1 MKKPFLFTLAICL
14 FVLDS
19 FSQGGDWLSLSVG
32 GSFPAGEFGSK
43 NGNDLQSGLADVGGL
58 VDLSFMHPVGK
69 GGFGLAA
76 DLRGR
81 MNPIDQSAVGAS
93 LASGDQ
99 GYVWSGKKAYWRT
112 AALMVGGDY
121 FFPIAKGWQV
131 GGSVLLG
138 VADSRWPKYTITGI
152 KNGNDPNPANVSEI
166 VSSTNG
172 VNAVS
177 FSASIQAG
185 LTYQLKGRWC
195 LLANIGFW
203 DLRPTFKNV
212 TVNEVEANGFVI
224 RGIYSLNAATSI
236 SENTSTF
243 YYKQPMNTMDLSVG
257 IGMRL

>member
-32 GSFPAGEFGSK
+32 GSFPTGEFASK
-43 NGNDLQSGLADVGGL
+43 NSNDLQSGLADFGRL
-58 VDLSFMHPVGK
+58 VDLSFMYPVGK
-69 GGFGLAA
+69 DGFGLAV

-81 MNPIDQSAVGAS
+81 MNSIDQSAAGAS

-99 GYVWSGKKAYWRT
+99 GYVWSGKKAYWES
-112 AALMVGGDY
+112 AALMVGPYYY
-121 FFPIAKGWQV
+121 FPVAKRWQV

-138 VADSRWPKYTITGI
+138 TADSRLPKYTITGI
-152 KNGNDPNPANVSEI
+152 KNWNDPNPADVNVI

-177 FSASIQAG
+177 FSALLKAG
-185 LTYQLKGRWC
+185 VTYQLSGRWC

-212 TVNEVEANGFVI
+212 TVSEAEANGFVI
-224 RGIYSLNAATSI
+224 RGIYSLNDAASI
-236 SENTSTF
+236 SENTKTF
-243 YYKQPMNTMDLSVG
+243 YYTQPMNTIDLSVG

>member
-14 FVLDS
+14 LVLDS

-43 NGNDLQSGLADVGGL
+43 NGNDLRSGLADVGGL
-58 VDLSFMHPVGK
+58 VDLFLMHPLGK

-112 AALMVGGDY
+112 AALMVGGY
-121 FFPIAKGWQV
+121 YHFPVAKRWQV
-131 GGSVLLG
+131 IGSFLLG

-152 KNGNDPNPANVSEI
+152 KNGNDPNPANVKVI

-177 FSASIQAG
+177 FSALLKG
-185 LTYQLKGRWC
+185 GVTYQLSGRWC
-195 LLANIGFW
+195 LLSNIGFW

-212 TVNEVEANGFVI
+212 TVNKVEANGFVI
-224 RGIYSLNAATSI
+224 PGIYSLNNATSL
-236 SENTSTF
+236 SEYTSTF
-243 YYKQPMNTMDLSVG
+243 YYTQPMNTVDLSVG